1 LKPSRAYALLSLLY
15 LALAAVLVI
24 SNTTYRKRMQDRAI
38 LADREDQYA
47 AAHAD
52 DRYVDIGITL
62 RIVVADEEGEELL
75 PGKPKLRILREHH
88 FGGRLDKRMTPPAIV
103 APSKDPVVWYA
114 SEDQETILLNIDGPP
129 AQLVEG
135 AEGSGKTTTL
145 VMWHA
150 LQWLSHL
157 GEGREGLQT
166 APTNIRLG
174 LVRREI
180 RKLWR
185 SEWYRYVTRKDFVGY
200 ELCDGSAIRFVST
213 HRTSEAAG
221 SPVQGFNSSW
231 AGRDETQDQTEVH
244 EDIESRGRAARD
256 GIYPQLGTATVKD
269 TSAYREFRETLPP
282 TDWKIRPLV
291 VAEAIN
297 NDLNNLRIRTPFL
310 KRSFVESKKR
320 TMSARE
326 FRRRYLAE
334 LLPPELAVYYGWSRQ
349 RNLITVPRLGAVDV
363 TPHILSSYQ
372 SYCSPKSRFVLVGCH
387 DPGNIINVTEVLRLL
402 VIGGVPTWV
411 AVGEFKTEQTT
422 AEQHA
427 EQFLDYV
434 QKTFGIERRLR
445 DRLGRAYP
453 DPDSSKVAVFVDPHG
468 KGESQT
474 DYQTVYGA
482 FQKFGI
488 DVFSPAPL
496 TGKIKR
502 SARVEMMN
510 RLLAGTAADP
520 APRFAI
526 ARDEQGHPLAPVLV
540 DAFESMVKRPGD
552 DDPEGVRKK
561 DASDKTHAPA
571 ATSYGLWPFEQQAI
585 TVRTIEAAL
594 LAAKALRV

>member
-1 LKPSRAYALLSLLY
+1 LKPSRAYAFLSLLY
-15 LALAAVLVI
+15 LALAVVLVI

-38 LADREDQYA
+38 LADREDQYV

-52 DRYVDIGITL
+52 DRYRDLGITI
-62 RIVVADEEGEELL
+62 RIVVADENGEELL
-75 PGKPKLRILREHH
+75 PGKPRLRVLREHH
-88 FGGRLDKRMTPPAIV
+88 FGGMLDTRLTPPALV
-103 APSKDPVVWYA
+103 ARSKSPVVWLA
-114 SEDQETILLNIDGPP
+114 SEGQEEILINTAQP

-166 APTNIRLG
+166 APTNLRLG

-185 SEWYRYVTRKDFVGY
+185 PDWYRYVTRKDFVGY
-200 ELCDGSAIRFVST
+200 ELCDGCAIRFVST

-231 AGRDETQDQTEVH
+231 GGRDETQDQTEVH
-244 EDIESRGRAARD
+244 DDIESRGRAARD
-256 GIYPQLGTATVKD
+256 GIFPQLGTATVKD
-269 TSAYREFRETLPP
+269 TSTYREFRESLPP
-282 TDWKIRPLV
+282 SDWKIRPLV
-291 VAEAIN
+291 VAEAV
-297 NDLNNLRIRTPFL
+297 NDNLDNLIIKTPFL
-310 KRSFVESKKR
+310 TRAFVESKRR

-326 FRRRYLAE
+326 FRRRYLAQ
-334 LLPPELAVYYGWSRQ
+334 LLPPELAVYYGWNRE
-349 RNLITVPRLGAVDV
+349 RNLVTVPRLGAVDV
-363 TPHILSSYQ
+363 TSHILSNYR
-372 SYCSPKSRFVLVGCH
+372 SYCAPSSRFVLVGCH

-402 VIGGVPTWV
+402 VIRDMPTWV

-427 EQFLDYV
+427 EQFLEYV

-445 DRLGRAYP
+445 DRAGRLQP
-453 DPDSSKVAVFVDPHG
+453 DPTSSKIAVFVDPHG

-482 FQKFGI
+482 FQKFGV
-488 DVFSPAPL
+488 DVFSPAPM
-496 TGKIKR
+496 TGRIKR
-502 SARVEMMN
+502 KARVEMMN
-510 RLLAGTAADP
+510 RLLAGTAADST
-520 APRFAI
+520 PRLVV
-526 ARDEQGHPLAPVLV
+526 ARDDHGFPLAPVLV
-540 DAFESMVKRPGD
+540 DALESLVKRPGD

-561 DASDKTHAPA
+561 NESDKTHAPA
-571 ATSYGLWPFEQQAI
+571 ATSYGLWPFEQQAL
-585 TVRTIEAAL
+585 TEATIAAARI
-594 LAAKALRV
+594 AARELRL